1 MRDFHKLIIWQRSH
15 QLTLAVYR
23 ISKSFPKE
31 EIFGFISQMRRAVS
45 SIPTNIAEG
54 CGRASN
60 KDFAHFLQIAIGSA
74 TEVEY
79 QLLLAH
85 DINYIND
92 DDYQALTDETVVVR
106 KMIIKYQSELKSS
119 SSLEARNSQQ

>member
-31 EIFGFISQMRRAVS
+31 EIFGLTSQMRRAVS

-119 SSLEARNSQQ
+119 SSLEARNSQP

>member
-15 QLTLAVYR
+15 QLALKVYS
-23 ISKSFPKE
+23 ISKFFPKDE
-31 EIFGFISQMRRAVS
+31 LFGLTSQIRRAVS

-74 TEVEY
+74 AEVEY
-79 QLLLAH
+79 ELLLAH
-85 DINYIND
+85 DLDYINNS
-92 DDYQALTDETVVVR
+92 DYQFLTEETVAVR
-106 KMIIKYQSELKSS
+106 KMIIKYQSELKS
-119 SSLEARNSQQ
+119 

>member
-1 MRDFHKLIIWQRSH
+1 MRDFHKLMIWQRSH
-15 QLTLAVYR
+15 RLTLEIYK
-23 ISKSFPKE
+23 ISKTFPKS
-31 EIFGFISQMRRAVS
+31 EIFGLTSQIRRAVS

-54 CGRASN
+54 CERNSS
-60 KDFAHFLQIAIGSA
+60 KEFAHFLQIAIGSA

-92 DDYQALTDETVVVR
+92 DDYQVLTNETVAVR

-119 SSLEARNSQQ
+119 SSLEAHNSQL

>member
-31 EIFGFISQMRRAVS
+31 EIFGLTSQIRRAVS

-92 DDYQALTDETVVVR
+92 DDYQTLANETVVVR

>member
-1 MRDFHKLIIWQRSH
+1 MRDFHKLMIWQRSH

-31 EIFGFISQMRRAVS
+31 EIFGLTSQIRRAVS

-54 CGRASN
+54 CGRTSN

-92 DDYQALTDETVVVR
+92 DDYQTLTDETVAVR
-106 KMIIKYQSELKSS
+106 KMIIKYQSELKGSS
-119 SSLEARNSQQ
+119 

>member
-15 QLTLAVYR
+15 QLALKVYS
-23 ISKSFPKE
+23 ISKLFPKDE
-31 EIFGFISQMRRAVS
+31 LFGLTSQIRRAVS

-74 TEVEY
+74 AEVEY
-79 QLLLAH
+79 ELLLAH
-85 DINYIND
+85 DLNYINEN
-92 DDYQALTDETVVVR
+92 DYQTLTEETVAVR
-106 KMIIKYQSELKSS
+106 KMIIKYQSELKS
-119 SSLEARNSQQ
+119 

>member
-1 MRDFHKLIIWQRSH
+1 MRDFRKLIIWQRSH

-31 EIFGFISQMRRAVS
+31 EIFGLTSQMRRAVS

-79 QLLLAH
+79 QLLLAR

-92 DDYQALTDETVVVR
+92 DDYQTLANETVVVR

>member
-1 MRDFHKLIIWQRSH
+1 MRDFRKLIIWQRSH

-31 EIFGFISQMRRAVS
+31 EIFGLTSQMRRAVS

-54 CGRASN
+54 CGRTSN

>member
-31 EIFGFISQMRRAVS
+31 EIFGLTSQMRRAVS

-60 KDFAHFLQIAIGSA
+60 KDFAYFLQIAIGSA

-79 QLLLAH
+79 QLFLAH

-119 SSLEARNSQQ
+119 SSLEALNSQQ

>member
-1 MRDFHKLIIWQRSH
+1 MAK
-15 QLTLAVYR
+15 
-23 ISKSFPKE
+23 
-31 EIFGFISQMRRAVS
+31 
-45 SIPTNIAEG
+45 
-54 CGRASN
+54 
-60 KDFAHFLQIAIGSA
+60 FAHFLQIAIGLA

-79 QLLLAH
+79 QLLLAR

-92 DDYQALTDETVVVR
+92 DDYQTLANETVVVR

>member
-31 EIFGFISQMRRAVS
+31 EIFGLTSQMRRAVS

-119 SSLEARNSQQ
+119 LSLEARNSQQ

>member
-31 EIFGFISQMRRAVS
+31 EIFGLISQMRRAVS

>member
-1 MRDFHKLIIWQRSH
+1 MRDFHKLMIWQRSH
-15 QLTLAVYR
+15 SLTLEIYK
-23 ISKSFPKE
+23 ITKTFPKE
-31 EIFGFISQMRRAVS
+31 EVFGLTSQIRRAVS

-54 CGRASN
+54 CGRNSN
-60 KDFAHFLQIAIGSA
+60 KEFAHFLQIAIGSA

-92 DDYQALTDETVVVR
+92 DDYQVLTDETVAVR

-119 SSLEARNSQQ
+119 SSLVAHNSQL

>member
-31 EIFGFISQMRRAVS
+31 EIFGLTSQIRRAVS

-92 DDYQALTDETVVVR
+92 DDYKALTDETVVVR

>member
-31 EIFGFISQMRRAVS
+31 EIFGLTSQMRRAVS

-92 DDYQALTDETVVVR
+92 DDYKALTDETVVVR

-119 SSLEARNSQQ
+119 SSLETRNSQQ